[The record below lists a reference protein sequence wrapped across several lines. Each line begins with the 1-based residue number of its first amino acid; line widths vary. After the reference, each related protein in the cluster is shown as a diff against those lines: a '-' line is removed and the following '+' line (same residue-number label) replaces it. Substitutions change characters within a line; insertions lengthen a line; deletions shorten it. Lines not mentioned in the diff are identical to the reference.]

1 MANIVYW
8 QPMKPKPAVLL
19 IVSGVC
25 WLVGALAFAPF
36 LTSVYASAD
45 PNVREAAV
53 AEHAMPWVVQNL
65 FFFAG
70 VVAGA
75 LGLIGLVSGVCGRAR
90 RLANAGRIMLGLAVT
105 AWTILFF
112 GTVAAPLGVEL
123 ATIIVTRTFWMVAAL
138 TTLATF
144 VLIGLSLIASREAIL
159 AGTWMAAA
167 SALLFCAAIAMRSAL
182 PPLLFFQVLL
192 VAGVA
197 LMVRKPVLT
206 F

>member
-1 MANIVYW
+1 
-8 QPMKPKPAVLL
+8 MKPKPAVLL

-25 WLVGALAFAPF
+25 WLVGAIAFSPW
-36 LTSVYASAD
+36 LSGVYATAD
-45 PNVREAAV
+45 PDTRATLIAAHPMAWV
-53 AEHAMPWVVQNL
+53 AQNL

-70 VVAGA
+70 VLAA
-75 LGLIGLVSGVCGRAR
+75 AAGLIGLVSGIGGRAK
-90 RLANAGRIMLGLAVT
+90 RLANAGRGMLALAVT

-112 GTVAAPLGVEL
+112 GMVAAPLGLEL
-123 ATIIVTRTFWMVAAL
+123 ATIIVTRTFWMLAAL

-144 VLIGLSLIASREAIL
+144 VLVGLALIASREAVL

-167 SALLFCAAIAMRSAL
+167 SALLFCAAIAMRSDL

-192 VAGVA
+192 VAGLA
-197 LMVRKPVLT
+197 LIARKPSLT

>member
-1 MANIVYW
+1 
-8 QPMKPKPAVLL
+8 MKPKPAVLL

-25 WLVGALAFAPF
+25 WLVGAIAFAPW
-36 LTSVYASAD
+36 LSGVYGTTDQA
-45 PNVREAAV
+45 VRTALIAA
-53 AEHAMPWVVQNL
+53 HPLPWVGQNL

-70 VVAGA
+70 VLAA
-75 LGLIGLVSGVCGRAR
+75 AAGLIGLVSGVGGRAR
-90 RLANAGRIMLGLAVT
+90 RLANTGRAMLALAVT

-112 GTVAAPLGVEL
+112 AMVAAPLGVEL
-123 ATIIVTRTFWMVAAL
+123 ATIIVTRTFWMAAAL

-144 VLIGLSLIASREAIL
+144 VLIGLSLIASREAVL

-167 SALLFCAAIAMRSAL
+167 SALLFCAAIAMRSDL

-192 VAGVA
+192 VAGLA
-197 LMVRKPVLT
+197 LIVRKPSLT